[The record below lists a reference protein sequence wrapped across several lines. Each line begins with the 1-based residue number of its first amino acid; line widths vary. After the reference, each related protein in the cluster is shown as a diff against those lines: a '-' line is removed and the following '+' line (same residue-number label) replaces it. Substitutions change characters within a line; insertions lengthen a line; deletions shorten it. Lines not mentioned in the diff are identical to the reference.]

1 MEAIGGGGHR
11 TVAGAQVKGRTME
24 EAQDVVMAALRETL
38 DKIRRLMKMK
48 VILLEDVKK
57 LGKRGTS
64 SKSPKAM
71 AATSSCPVN

>member
-38 DKIRRLMKMK
+38 DKNKEIDEK
-48 VILLEDVKK
+48 
-57 LGKRGTS
+57 
-64 SKSPKAM
+64 
-71 AATSSCPVN
+71 